1 MTTLLAAAMSYTR
14 AGLSVIPC
22 DRRAKQPRV
31 RQWKPYQVQAPA
43 PLELMRWF
51 GPWSRA
57 DALAIVTGRV
67 SGNLEVLDFDDPEL
81 YEPWAD
87 TVRGTVPD
95 LWPRL
100 AVVRTQ
106 SGGTHVYLRCA
117 DGIDGNRKL
126 AVDPARP
133 GGKFTLIETRG
144 EGGYV
149 LAPPSAGYTPVQGNL
164 TTVPFLD
171 VLEREL
177 LVDIA
182 RAFSRAPVEL
192 APRPVHLARW
202 ADSTAERP
210 GDDYNRRGDVAGVL
224 ERHGWRFVRQVREES
239 FWRRPGKRRGHSA
252 TYNYRDSR
260 YFYVFTSNAPPF
272 DPGRAY
278 SPFAVLALLDYGGDY
293 RAAACEL
300 RRQGYGS
307 TT

>member
-1 MTTLLAAAMSYTR
+1 
-14 AGLSVIPC
+14 
-22 DRRAKQPRV
+22 
-31 RQWKPYQVQAPA
+31 
-43 PLELMRWF
+43 MRWF

-87 TVRGTVPD
+87 TVRGNVPD

-149 LAPPSAGYTPVQGNL
+149 LAPPSAGYTPVQGDL
-164 TTVPFLD
+164 TAVPFLD
-171 VLEREL
+171 GLEREL

-182 RAFSRAPVEL
+182 RAFSRAAVEP
-192 APRPVHLARW
+192 APRPVQLARW

-210 GDDYNRRGDVAGVL
+210 GDDYNRRGDVVGVL

-239 FWRRPGKRRGHSA
+239 FWCRPGKRRGHSA

-272 DPGRAY
+272 YPGRAY

-307 TT
+307 PT

>member
-1 MTTLLAAAMSYTR
+1 MSTLLAAAMSYTR

-22 DRRAKQPRV
+22 DRRGKRPRL
-31 RQWKPYQVQAPA
+31 RHWKPYQTQMPS
-43 PLELMRWF
+43 PLDLMRWF

-67 SGNLEVLDFDDPEL
+67 SGGLEVLDFDAPAL
-81 YEPWAD
+81 FTPWAD
-87 TVRGTVPD
+87 TVQGNLPD

-100 AVVRTQ
+100 PVVRTQ
-106 SGGTHVYLRCA
+106 SGGMHVYLRCA
-117 DGIDGNRKL
+117 DAGEGNRKL

-133 GGKFTLIETRG
+133 EGKYTLIETRG

-149 LAPPSAGYTPVQGNL
+149 LAPPSAGYTPVQGDL
-164 TTVPFLD
+164 AAVPFLD
-171 VLEREL
+171 LEAREML
-177 LVDIA
+177 LEVA
-182 RAFSRAPVEL
+182 RQFSRVPLEPESRSA
-192 APRPVHLARW
+192 HLSRW
-202 ADSTAERP
+202 AASTTSRP

-278 SPFAVLALLDYGGDY
+278 SPFAVLALLEHGGDY
-293 RAAACEL
+293 HAAASTL
-300 RRQGYGS
+300 RRQGYGAAL
-307 TT
+307 